1 MRKRYLFLLTL
12 LLTTMFSP
20 SNVFAEDPPQ
30 SEYEAALKE
39 IADGA
44 YYLVTEVGETK
55 WYVTQSGYLTEDKD
69 GAYLFAISKVDA
81 SGAADR
87 LFDTAWKIEPGNGSP
102 FSNTTLTDNKALLH
116 PTETG
121 YRQDGGNNR
130 EDWERQLFYLN
141 PETGKYAIRSYP
153 RGLAC
158 SGSAP
163 RYSNDSSG

>member
-20 SNVFAEDPPQ
+20 SNLFAEDPPQ

-87 LFDTAWKIEPGNGSP
+87 LFNTAWHFYTPRKQVIVRMAV
-102 FSNTTLTDNKALLH
+102 TTV
-116 PTETG
+116 
-121 YRQDGGNNR
+121 R
-130 EDWERQLFYLN
+130 
-141 PETGKYAIRSYP
+141 TGK
-153 RGLAC
+153 
-158 SGSAP
+158 
-163 RYSNDSSG
+163 DSFST